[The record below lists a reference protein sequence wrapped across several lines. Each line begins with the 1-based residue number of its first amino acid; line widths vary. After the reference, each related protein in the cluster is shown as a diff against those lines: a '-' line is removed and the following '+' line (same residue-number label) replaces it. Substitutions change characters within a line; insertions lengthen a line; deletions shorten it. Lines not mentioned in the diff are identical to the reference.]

1 MKLIDYQ
8 EQWKQLVDRALTYGL
23 GTLTCDEKVWFT
35 VQSLIQDIQNG
46 GLISFYYNS
55 GADWLNDTF
64 LALRALDAQKV
75 IELMS
80 RVNELFPSGVPKDI
94 TARNEIM
101 NSWPDDGTIDKI
113 LEPIENEVQQEAELL
128 ESKLVSFI
136 QDHHLAG

>member
-23 GTLTCDEKVWFT
+23 ETLSCDEKVWFT
-35 VQSLIQDIQNG
+35 VQSLIQDIHNG

-55 GADWLNDTF
+55 GADLLNDTF

-94 TARNEIM
+94 TTRNEII
-101 NSWPDDGTIDKI
+101 NSWPDDGTIDEI